1 MSSNTARRI
10 RVFMEEEVLDGDA
23 APEDLMAVGFLD
35 SLAVEQ
41 MIAFVE
47 ETFGITF
54 DDEDLVPENIAS
66 IEALAVLVDRKR
78 DYGPSR

>member
-10 RVFMEEEVLDGDA
+10 RVFMEEEVLDGEA
-23 APEDLMAVGFLD
+23 APDDLMSVGFLD

-54 DDEDLVPENIAS
+54 DDEDFVPENIAS
-66 IEALAVLVDRKR
+66 IDAFAALVDRKR
-78 DYGPSR
+78 SVAR

>member
-10 RVFMEEEVLDGDA
+10 RVFVEEEVLDGEDA
-23 APEDLMAVGFLD
+23 PDELMSVGFLD

-54 DDEDLVPENIAS
+54 DDDDFVPENIGS
-66 IEALAVLVDRKR
+66 IDALAAFVDRKR
-78 DYGPSR
+78 DAAA